1 MTTAMNSEQ
10 INTLSIDRP
19 LVILTGGI
27 ACGKSAVA
35 DYLKGQGIEVVDT
48 DRIAHNLTA
57 PDGAALPLL
66 RAAFGDGIFL
76 EDGTLNRAVLRDIVF
91 NDPERK
97 TQLEQI
103 LHPMIRR
110 QAIEALCRT
119 RSPYVV
125 ADVPLFAE
133 TGFLREQ
140 ADRVLVIDCPP
151 AIQKQRLLARGA
163 ALGQPQGLTEDL
175 ADLILQTQA
184 PRETRLALATETID
198 NSGTPQQRDEQA
210 AAIHRRYLALAE
222 YRCTDGPDRK
232 ITDKNP
238 ADM

>member
-1 MTTAMNSEQ
+1 MSTAITSE
-10 INTLSIDRP
+10 LRIDRP

-35 DYLKGQGIEVVDT
+35 DRLKALGIDVIDT
-48 DRIAHNLTA
+48 DLIAHSLTA
-57 PDGAALPLL
+57 PNGAALPML
-66 RAAFGDGIFL
+66 RETFGDAIFQA
-76 EDGTLNRAVLRDIVF
+76 DGTLDRAALRDIVF
-91 NDPERK
+91 NESERK
-97 TQLEQI
+97 TQLERI

-110 QAIEALCRT
+110 QAIEALSQA

-140 ADRVLVIDCPP
+140 ADRVLVVDCPP
-151 AIQKQRLLARGA
+151 EIQKQRLLARA
-163 ALGQPQGLTEDL
+163 SAQGLTEDL

-184 PRETRLALATETID
+184 PREARLALATETID
-198 NSGTPQQRDEQA
+198 NSGTPQQRDEQV

-222 YRCTDGPDRK
+222 YRCADGPDRK

>member
-1 MTTAMNSEQ
+1 MNSGMTSE
-10 INTLSIDRP
+10 LSIDRP

-48 DRIAHNLTA
+48 DRIAHQLTA
-57 PDGAALPLL
+57 PDGAALPVL
-66 RAAFGDGIFL
+66 RETFGDGIFHA
-76 EDGTLNRAVLRDIVF
+76 DGTLNRHALRDIVF
-91 NDPERK
+91 NDPDRK

-110 QAIEALCRT
+110 QAIEALCRAQ
-119 RSPYVV
+119 SPYVV

-151 AIQKQRLLARGA
+151 AVQKQRLLARSA
-163 ALGQPQGLTEDL
+163 ALGQPQGLTEEL